1 MTSTKYYPELDTVAD
16 WLQVYA
22 AGLRRSATNVDAR
35 DSVSRAVHRDPD
47 LTFEQ
52 REALEE
58 LYAAFREINRGRQIE
73 NG

>member
-1 MTSTKYYPELDTVAD
+1 MTMTQCHPELDVVAD

-22 AGLRRSATNVDAR
+22 AGLRRATQTADTSQR
-35 DSVSRAVHRDPD
+35 SVSRAVHRDPD

-58 LYAAFREINRGRQIE
+58 LYAAFLEVNKGRRF
-73 NG
+73 G